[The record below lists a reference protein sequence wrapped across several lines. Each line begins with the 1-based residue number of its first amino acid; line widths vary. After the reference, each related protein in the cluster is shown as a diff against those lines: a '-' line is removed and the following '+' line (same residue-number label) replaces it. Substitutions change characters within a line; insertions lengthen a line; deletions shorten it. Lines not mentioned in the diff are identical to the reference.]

1 MGMDDQNSWAD
12 ETVKETTEKSV
23 FDPAT
28 YKPSWHIETKEGTQ
42 HIKAVVTDKRNWIA
56 GATVALVSVP
66 LSIALGIA
74 SGTTPMRGL
83 STAVFGGLCAG
94 FFGASDYNIVGPAGA
109 LSGMLMSYTIMWGED
124 VLPWLSLGSAV
135 ICAVCLF
142 LRLDKYLLLMPKSVF
157 EGFTVGVAVII
168 GLNQINFAFGLSP
181 AHKHP
186 HFVANIYESVIIL
199 DEQQWQSTLC
209 FLLSTPVLWFLMRK
223 VPKIPWM
230 LVLPAVCIPIGWVC
244 DTNGLN
250 LLTLKSKYGMLKP
263 ELVQPLQP
271 TSASFADMII
281 PSASIAFVAVLETLI
296 SAKIAKDRVD
306 RSFSEAG
313 EMRGLTIAH
322 IVCGLTG
329 AMPPTGVFVRTSL
342 NTNLGATHRT
352 SQVINACIVCIIS
365 LILMPLFSYLPQA
378 TIAAILVV
386 ASIRMTPFGYLKRLW
401 AEDKGSLAL
410 CLVTAAVCVGEDPV
424 IGIVVGMAIA
434 LLASAKKMLTT
445 PFVDIK
451 SSASGDKKKYRVTVV
466 GSLTY
471 VNQEAFVERVRN
483 LENASDVSLDLYG
496 LRQVDHDGIC
506 ALAKVLGL
514 WSSACGGDSNISI
527 SGVPASIYPSL
538 QKHGWF
544 KSAETDG
551 RASTYVPV
559 TGLPVLLGNTRKELE
574 LSGEGKKE
582 DVKFSAAV

>member
-1 MGMDDQNSWAD
+1 MGKLKRSLPIVWTMGMDDQNSWAD

-74 SGTTPMRGL
+74 SGATPMRGL

-157 EGFTVGVAVII
+157 EGFTVGVAVIL
-168 GLNQINFAFGLSP
+168 G
-181 AHKHP
+181 
-186 HFVANIYESVIIL
+186 
-199 DEQQWQSTLC
+199 EQQWQSTLC

-451 SSASGDKKKYRVTVV
+451 SSASGDKKKYRVAVV
-466 GSLTY
+466 GGLTY
-471 VNQEAFVERVRN
+471 VNAEAFVERARN
-483 LENASDVSLDLYG
+483 LTNACDVSLELYG
-496 LRQVDHDGIC
+496 LRLVDHDGIC
-506 ALAKVLGL
+506 ALAKVLGI
-514 WSSACGGDSNISI
+514 WSSACGGDSSISI
-527 SGVPASIYPSL
+527 SRVPASIYPSL